1 MLAIDRKAWSKAI
14 EKPAQEFP
22 LTPLPILSGKIPDQL
37 RGTLYRNGPGRLERG
52 GTRVGH
58 WFDGDGAILAVHF
71 TDTGAT
77 GVYRYVQTEGY
88 QKETAANKFLL
99 PNYGMTAP
107 GAFWQKLGK
116 EVKNSANT
124 SVLALPDKL
133 LALWEGGNPYALNLQ
148 TLETLG
154 SDTLSSLAKSDPFSA
169 HPKIDPQTGEI
180 YNFGIV
186 ADLNASLNLYQSD
199 FTGKILKK
207 SATKLEGVPLV
218 HDFVMAGQYLIFFVP
233 PVRINLLPV
242 ASGMSSFSEAM
253 QWKPELGVQILVFDR
268 NTLSLVSRSEA
279 ESWFQWH
286 FGNGYTDSDG
296 SVVVEFVR
304 YTDFQTNQNLKE
316 VATGKIETPAEG
328 TLWQIR
334 LNPQTGTVISLEKVL
349 DRECEFPTIPPHQV
363 GQPWRYSYLSV
374 YRDGVD
380 RTQEIYGVIARFDH
394 KNGNLSIADSGENC
408 YPAEP
413 IFVPNAPHSEQ
424 GWVLTVVYDSN
435 CDRSEVRIYQSDR
448 LEDEPVC
455 CLGLPS
461 VIPHSFHGTWKPASS
476 T

>member
-1 MLAIDRKAWSKAI
+1 
-14 EKPAQEFP
+14 
-22 LTPLPILSGKIPDQL
+22 
-37 RGTLYRNGPGRLERG
+37 
-52 GTRVGH
+52 
-58 WFDGDGAILAVHF
+58 
-71 TDTGAT
+71 
-77 GVYRYVQTEGY
+77 
-88 QKETAANKFLL
+88 
-99 PNYGMTAP
+99 
-107 GAFWQKLGK
+107 
-116 EVKNSANT
+116 
-124 SVLALPDKL
+124 
-133 LALWEGGNPYALNLQ
+133 
-148 TLETLG
+148 
-154 SDTLSSLAKSDPFSA
+154 
-169 HPKIDPQTGEI
+169 
-180 YNFGIV
+180 
-186 ADLNASLNLYQSD
+186 
-199 FTGKILKK
+199 
-207 SATKLEGVPLV
+207 
-218 HDFVMAGQYLIFFVP
+218 
-233 PVRINLLPV
+233 
-242 ASGMSSFSEAM
+242 
-253 QWKPELGVQILVFDR
+253 VFDR

>member
-88 QKETAANKFLL
+88 QKETAANKFLF

-124 SVLALPDKL
+124 SVLALPDRL

-186 ADLNASLNLYQSD
+186 ADLNASLNLYQTDS
-199 FTGKILKK
+199 TGKILQK

-380 RTQEIYGVIARFDH
+380 RTQEIYGAIARLDH
-394 KNGNLSIADSGENC
+394 KIGILSIADLGENC

-413 IFVPNAPHSEQ
+413 IFVPNAPNSEQ
-424 GWVLTVVYDSN
+424 GWLLTVVYDSN
-435 CDRSEVRIYQSDR
+435 RDRSEVRIYQSDH

-461 VIPHSFHGTWKPASS
+461 VIPHSFHGTWKSASS
-476 T
+476 A